1 MKKILYPLG
10 CLWLLLPVIAG
21 AQSHNAKAAA
31 PRPVYQSAFAD
42 LPAFDPERPTAD
54 KKDWRKANEDVA
66 QFPRGHVDILKWEEA
81 QTKKRSAAT
90 PQPATDHSKM
100 HGGEKAK

>member
-1 MKKILYPLG
+1 MLYQARW
-10 CLWLLLPVIAG
+10 LWLLLPTFVS
-21 AQSHNAKAAA
+21 AQSHNAKAVVA
-31 PRPVYQSAFAD
+31 RPVYQSAFAD
-42 LPAFDPERPTAD
+42 LPAFDPERPAAD

-81 QTKKRSAAT
+81 QTKKRPAAT
-90 PQPATDHSKM
+90 TAPAVDHSKM

>member
-1 MKKILYPLG
+1 MKKIIYPARW
-10 CLWLLLPVIAG
+10 LWLFLPILAS
-21 AQSHNAKAAA
+21 AQSHSTKAVT

-54 KKDWRKANEDVA
+54 KKDWRTANEDVA

-90 PQPATDHSKM
+90 SPPATDHSKS